1 MVEASNNT
9 KTTSGESPE
18 ELPKGLKLTPAQLLP
33 FVGWCILSI
42 KDEDGHMRQIK
53 GSYDIV
59 PFHAT
64 TLDNGDVQI
73 TTRLSFKN
81 PLKFLSIN
89 NESNYYF
96 SINMMFG
103 AFDKKDGM
111 MAMLSGA
118 NNEAICDSLPEKC
131 SALYEK
137 AASNGGSLVVKGDV
151 PFADESPEVEFKVTT
166 KEVKLQTRVSSV
178 SVVIPKATFD
188 QWKLYHEAVH
198 RSSKRYEEDDS
209 DKKKDDE
216 KKGDAKKSA
225 DESSS
230 ESTKKE

>member
-1 MVEASNNT
+1 MVETSNNT
-9 KTTSGESPE
+9 KAAETTE

-64 TLDNGDVQI
+64 VLENGDLQI
-73 TTRLSFKN
+73 NARLSYKN

-89 NESNYYF
+89 NENNYYF

-111 MAMLSGA
+111 MAMLAGA
-118 NNEAICDSLPEKC
+118 NNEGICDSLPEKC
-131 SALYEK
+131 SVLYEK

-151 PFADESPEVEFKVTT
+151 PFAGEGSEVEFKVST

-188 QWKLYHEAVH
+188 QWKLYHEAIH
-198 RSSKRYEEDDS
+198 RASKRYEEDDS
-209 DKKKDDE
+209 DKKKDDD
-216 KKGDAKKSA
+216 KKGDSKKTPE
-225 DESSS
+225 ESSD